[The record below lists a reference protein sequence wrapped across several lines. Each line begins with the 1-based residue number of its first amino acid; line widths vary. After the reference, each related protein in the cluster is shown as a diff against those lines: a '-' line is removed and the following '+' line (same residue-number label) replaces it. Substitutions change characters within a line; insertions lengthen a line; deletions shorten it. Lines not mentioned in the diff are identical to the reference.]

1 MRCYALI
8 LLRKAL
14 YVNYFF
20 AFFLATR
27 EKGSIINLWK
37 DVKAL
42 EFYKVLE
49 NLMKNKNLSIP
60 DISRLTGLS
69 DSTLRSIISR
79 KTKNIS
85 LEVAFKISEGL
96 NVTLEELNGDV
107 KYIQKMNKNIEL
119 SKDEEQHIDDL
130 RLLNNLG
137 KEKVITYT
145 RDLLDNPKYK
155 KEENNKVVELPTKKK
170 FIWEEPGKEHL
181 MPIAS
186 HDREG
191 EFTEED
197 YKHDEDLMK
206 DDDFWK

>member
-1 MRCYALI
+1 MKI
-8 LLRKAL
+8 LG
-14 YVNYFF
+14 FD
-20 AFFLATR
+20 
-27 EKGSIINLWK
+27 E
-37 DVKAL
+37 
-42 EFYKVLE
+42 VLE
-49 NLMKNKNLSIP
+49 NLMKDKNLSIP

-107 KYIQKMNKNIEL
+107 PPIQKINKSIEL

-145 RDLLDNPKYK
+145 KDLLDNPKYK
-155 KEENNKVVELPTKKK
+155 K
-170 FIWEEPGKEHL
+170 
-181 MPIAS
+181 
-186 HDREG
+186 
-191 EFTEED
+191 
-197 YKHDEDLMK
+197 
-206 DDDFWK
+206 

>member
-1 MRCYALI
+1 M
-8 LLRKAL
+8 
-14 YVNYFF
+14 
-20 AFFLATR
+20 
-27 EKGSIINLWK
+27 
-37 DVKAL
+37 

-69 DSTLRSIISR
+69 DSTLRSIMSR